1 MQLIRNHG
9 EAVVEGKGVKDIS
22 NIIGYNF
29 RLGEIEAAIGIEQFK
44 KLDHLVSRRVEIANI
59 LSNGLSDLAG
69 LKTPITKD
77 GFTHSFYV
85 YGLTYDETK
94 TGIHRDKVY
103 EALKM
108 EGVPIVNCY
117 ANLHLL
123 PMYQTRIAYGT
134 KGFPW
139 NSEFYRGNVS
149 YEKGICPVAEN
160 LNDKTFL
167 KIPICDYEFNDNE
180 VQKVIKA
187 FNKVWDQ
194 LEKLK

>member
-1 MQLIRNHG
+1 
-9 EAVVEGKGVKDIS
+9 
-22 NIIGYNF
+22 
-29 RLGEIEAAIGIEQFK
+29 
-44 KLDHLVSRRVEIANI
+44 
-59 LSNGLSDLAG
+59 
-69 LKTPITKD
+69 
-77 GFTHSFYV
+77 
-85 YGLTYDETK
+85 
-94 TGIHRDKVY
+94 
-103 EALKM
+103 M

-139 NSEFYRGNVS
+139 NSEFYKGNVS